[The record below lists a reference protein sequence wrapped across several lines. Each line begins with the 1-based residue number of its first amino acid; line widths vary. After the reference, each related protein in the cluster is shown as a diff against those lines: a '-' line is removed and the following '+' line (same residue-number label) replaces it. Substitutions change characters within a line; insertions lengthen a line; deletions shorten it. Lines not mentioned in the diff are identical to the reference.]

1 MKSTGEYQRRPP
13 KFLPFAVHEQ
23 MALKRATEILAK
35 AKCKRCSKA
44 NYKKNKACHR
54 VLRTVWFLVC
64 SIGLI
69 GHSWL
74 TTTDYLEYLTT
85 TEVQVY
91 IPTRFRPPAA
101 SLCLMLN
108 DAINVSKLDSDEQL
122 LWKDNN
128 CKLNLFQPCLDTLS
142 KYGMVG
148 IMNNLTYD
156 LYHTNSNG
164 HIQTSYY
171 KKKMKCVKYV
181 TDQDGSDDQMD
192 VGDVD
197 NMSVIEES
205 ILSTALPKQMEQ
217 ANMTGVKVA
226 IFLHDSQTLSHIRE
240 GNILW
245 LSVDTNNYHLSTFDH
260 VQSKYLPHPFRTECI
275 DYVETQTASRGHCIE
290 RCYEAKYY
298 NKNRF
303 HSGLITTTNFT
314 EAILPSKF
322 DIPYSKAIDT
332 LCDKM
337 CPKKCLTLS
346 YFSITVGDYDD
357 GIIDTFFYHHVSLS
371 RPFTKV
377 TLMASFNM
385 SQFIIFMASA
395 AGLWFGCSLY
405 VTITS
410 MVTIVSNFSLEKHL
424 S

>member
-1 MKSTGEYQRRPP
+1 MESRGEYRRRMP
-13 KFLPFAVHEQ
+13 KSLAFVIHEQ
-23 MALKRATEILAK
+23 MALERAREMLTK
-35 AKCKRCSKA
+35 AKCTRRSKA
-44 NYKKNKACHR
+44 NHKKKKACHR
-54 VLRTVWFLVC
+54 ILRTVWFLVC

-69 GHSWL
+69 AHSWL

-91 IPTRFRPPAA
+91 IPTRFRPPAV
-101 SLCLMLN
+101 SLCLKLN

-128 CKLNLFQPCLDTLS
+128 CKISLHQPCLNTLS

-156 LYHTNSNG
+156 LYRTDSNR
-164 HIQTSYY
+164 HIRKSYY
-171 KKKMKCVKYV
+171 KKEMKCVKYV
-181 TDQDGSDDQMD
+181 TDQNGSDDQMD

-197 NMSVIEES
+197 SMSVIQDS

-245 LSVDTNNYHLSTFDH
+245 LSVDTNNYHSSTFDH
-260 VQSKYLPHPFRTECI
+260 VQSKYLPHPFLTKCI
-275 DYVETQTASRGHCIE
+275 DYVKTKTVSRGHCIE

-298 NKNRF
+298 KKNRC

-314 EAILPSKF
+314 EAVLPSKVNT
-322 DIPYSKAIDT
+322 PYIKAIDS
-332 LCDKM
+332 LCDEM
-337 CPKKCLTLS
+337 CPRKCLTLS
-346 YFSITVGDYDD
+346 YFSITVGDYEV
-357 GIIDTFFYHHVSLS
+357 GSIDTIFYHDVSLS
-371 RPFTKV
+371 RPFIKV
-377 TLMASFNM
+377 TLMASFDT
-385 SQFIIFMASA
+385 SQFIIFVASA
-395 AGLWFGCSLY
+395 AGLWLGCSLY
-405 VTITS
+405 VSIAKI
-410 MVTIVSNFSLEKHL
+410 VTIVSNFSLEKHL